1 MTTAATITK
10 QPIICGQ
17 VIEQVTADGKC
28 RAHVTK
34 RRLLAF
40 GALAQMTLNGF
51 ITNSI
56 HATVKARLFSTNIRP
71 ILSYGLENCD
81 LNIGNKDMV
90 RRTEGNIVKKMLS
103 LPRNASTT
111 PLFEALKLQSTEQML
126 KEQKIN
132 FLNRLQENSYTKS
145 MLTQL
150 AENNFK
156 DSFLDE
162 ICKTLGYEPERRYS
176 LKQLSD
182 EANRQQNLIK
192 INKISLK
199 SINSER
205 TAKIRQLFNIKS
217 AMERNN
223 ALRVELTAYMA
234 S

>member
-1 MTTAATITK
+1 
-10 QPIICGQ
+10 
-17 VIEQVTADGKC
+17 
-28 RAHVTK
+28 
-34 RRLLAF
+34 
-40 GALAQMTLNGF
+40 
-51 ITNSI
+51 
-56 HATVKARLFSTNIRP
+56 
-71 ILSYGLENCD
+71 
-81 LNIGNKDMV
+81 
-90 RRTEGNIVKKMLS
+90 MLS

-111 PLFEALKLQSTEQML
+111 LLFEALKLQSTEQML

-145 MLTQL
+145 ILTQL

-192 INKISLK
+192 IKKISLK

-217 AMERNN
+217 AMERKN